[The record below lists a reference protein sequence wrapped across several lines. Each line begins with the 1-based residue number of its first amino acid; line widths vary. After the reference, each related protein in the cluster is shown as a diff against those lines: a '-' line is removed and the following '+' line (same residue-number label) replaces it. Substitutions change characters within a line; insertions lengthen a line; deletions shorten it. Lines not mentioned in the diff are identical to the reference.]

1 MSENEK
7 HGITESTLPIP
18 DGPGRILDPV
28 SYVLAWLATAVFL
41 GYFFLGASLVP
52 PAGSLNLFQ
61 AITAIVLGKVIV
73 MAFFALNGAAGL
85 KYGIPMV
92 VQMRAA
98 FGIKGQAIPSLI
110 RAVPAIF
117 WYGIQTWVG
126 ALALNSIS
134 SKLFGFSNPLL
145 FFVLFQLL
153 QTWIASRG
161 FSSVKWFE
169 IVSSFFIAGTMIYIM
184 VRLVSL
190 FGAELSVVIN
200 SPGTWGWPF
209 WAGVTTMLGI
219 YSTLMINVSD
229 YIRYIPKRTKTFT
242 YTIIQLL
249 GLLPGALFMCMIG
262 IIGAATT
269 GKFDPIEIFT
279 ESIPSVPLMVVLM
292 LFIAAAQFSTN
303 LMANVVPPTLV
314 ISDLFKTNWKTASII
329 TGILPLFTFP
339 WLILTANGFN
349 LFVQIYSVF
358 LGPIIGVMLADYYFV
373 RKQRLDLAELYNPE
387 GRYTY
392 ASGFNPA
399 ALIAVAI
406 GAAIAVLNVQISWF
420 LGVLPAAAA
429 YVVLMNSWILKK
441 YEQSTPDTDA
451 DLQIAQYLKSQG
463 VTEAQVLESH
473 GVEA

>member
-1 MSENEK
+1 MSTEK
-7 HGITESTLPIP
+7 QGITESTFPIP

-41 GYFFLGASLVP
+41 GYFFLGASLIP

-61 AITAIVLGKVIV
+61 AICAIVLGKLFV
-73 MAFFALNGAAGL
+73 MTFFALNGRAGL
-85 KYGIPMV
+85 HYGIPMV
-92 VQMRAA
+92 VQMRSS
-98 FGIKGQAIPSLI
+98 FGMKGQAIPSLI

-134 SKLFGFSNPLL
+134 AKLFGFSSPIL
-145 FFVLFQLL
+145 FFILFQLL
-153 QTWIASRG
+153 QTLIASRG

-169 IVSSFFIAGTMIYIM
+169 VVSSLFIAVTMVYIM
-184 VRLVSL
+184 VRLVST
-190 FGAELSVVIN
+190 FGAELNAVI
-200 SPGTWGWPF
+200 SSKGTWGWPF
-209 WAGVTTMLGI
+209 WAGMTTMLGI

-229 YIRYIPKRTKTFT
+229 YIRYIPKNTSKFT

-249 GLLPGALFMCMIG
+249 GILPGALFMCMIG

-279 ESIPSVPLMVVLM
+279 ESIPSVPLMVLLM

-303 LMANVVPPTLV
+303 LLANVVPPTLV
-314 ISDLFKTNWKTASII
+314 ISDLFKVNWKISSVI

-339 WLILTANGFN
+339 WFILTANGFN

-358 LGPIIGVMLADYYFV
+358 LGPIIGVMLADYYFI
-373 RKQRLDLAELYNPE
+373 RKQRLDLAELYNPA
-387 GRYTY
+387 GTYSY

-399 ALIAVAI
+399 ALIAVAV
-406 GAAIAVLNVQISWF
+406 GAAVAVINLKISWF
-420 LGVLPAAAA
+420 LGIVPAAVV
-429 YVVLMNSWILKK
+429 YVIMMNSWILKK
-441 YEQSTPDTDA
+441 YPQSIPDTDA
-451 DLQIAQYLKSQG
+451 DAQIAGYLKAQG
-463 VTEAQVLESH
+463 VMKA
-473 GVEA
+473 